1 MEKCSLCMCAQL
13 GELAGRPTDADV
25 EGQAALADG
34 RLHSERRRH
43 HLAAVHGQREEV
55 PRALAAGDQVA
66 HEVHRGRVEGRRQP
80 GALLV
85 RPVAAAAGRDPQ
97 QLAALQAQRA

>member
-1 MEKCSLCMCAQL
+1 MEKCTLCACAQL
-13 GELAGRPTDADV
+13 GKMAGRPTNADI

-34 RLHSERRRH
+34 GFHSERRRH
-43 HLAAVHGQREEV
+43 HLAAVHRQREQV
-55 PRALAAGDQVA
+55 PRALAAGNQVA
-66 HEVHRGRVEGRRQP
+66 HEVHGGRVKGRRQP

-97 QLAALQAQRA
+97 QLAALQAQGV